1 MYADNKC
8 QLSDSGRFTGQS
20 NSTEDPHFR
29 LFYLIPS
36 GIMYD
41 WRNDADVYILYLV
54 MVKKYNFK
62 ITVNLMAQKR
72 DVIQCIFILKHLFR
86 FENECDYS
94 FLAKNRKRYS
104 TPLRDILN

>member
-8 QLSDSGRFTGQS
+8 QLSDSGRFTGLS
-20 NSTEDPHFR
+20 NSTEGPHFR

-36 GIMYD
+36 GIIYD

-62 ITVNLMAQKR
+62 ITVE
-72 DVIQCIFILKHLFR
+72 LFLSSSDFERVR
-86 FENECDYS
+86 FK
-94 FLAKNRKRYS
+94 L
-104 TPLRDILN
+104 

>member
-1 MYADNKC
+1 
-8 QLSDSGRFTGQS
+8 
-20 NSTEDPHFR
+20 
-29 LFYLIPS
+29 
-36 GIMYD
+36 
-41 WRNDADVYILYLV
+41 

-62 ITVNLMAQKR
+62 ITVELFLSSSDFERVRFKILLLIGPVNLMAQKR